1 MAEGILLRI
10 GMNSTKNDIK
20 HNDSPAALERKVQE
34 LTALYEISQDKK
46 PGKKE
51 QKDRKQKLRKQFDK
65 LSSQSQLLQVS
76 RGKILPG

>member
-1 MAEGILLRI
+1 MAVAIPLRI

-46 PGKKE
+46 PGEKE

-65 LSSQSQLLQVS
+65 LSGQLLQAS
-76 RGKILPG
+76 RGKILPW